1 MKKHIRE
8 FMRRGF
14 VACGFGPLVL
24 ALLYLILQEKAGVE
38 TLTVNQVCLGIL
50 TLSVLAFVAGGLN
63 FVYQVERLP
72 LMAAISIHG
81 AVLYA
86 SYLVT
91 YLVNGWLEQGVIP
104 ILVFSAIF
112 ILGFLAIWAVIYA
125 VMRSRTQRINELLKM
140 KQQIKRNS
148 FEN

>member
-14 VACGFGPLVL
+14 VACGIGPLVL
-24 ALLYLILQEKAGVE
+24 AVLYWILQKTAGVE

-50 TLSVLAFVAGGLN
+50 SLSVLAFVAGGLN
-63 FVYQVERLP
+63 FVYQIERLP
-72 LMAAISIHG
+72 LMGAIFIHG

-91 YLVNGWLEQGVIP
+91 YLVNGWLEQGVTP

-125 VMRSRTQRINELLKM
+125 IMRSRTRRINEILKR
-140 KQQIKRNS
+140 QQAINSDS

>member
-38 TLTVNQVCLGIL
+38 TLTVNQVCTGIL
-50 TLSVLAFVAGGLN
+50 SLSVLAFVAGGLN
-63 FVYQVERLP
+63 FVYQIERLP

-86 SYLVT
+86 SYLIT
-91 YLVNGWLEQGVIP
+91 YLVNGWLEQGVTP